1 MPFNGY
7 FYHQRH
13 RKLKHT
19 LQRLFPFS
27 LRISLEMLCEDLL
40 LPLFGLLCLAIRT
53 VVLVYVRNAEKLKCV
68 SMHEFYVISEVGLIL
83 LKKRGRLPQN
93 FPDSL
98 ASFGPENLREL
109 IAMDVFVI
117 LRSSS
122 LRRDEKHQVI
132 ELLERENRFGV
143 LFFG

>member
-1 MPFNGY
+1 
-7 FYHQRH
+7 
-13 RKLKHT
+13 
-19 LQRLFPFS
+19 
-27 LRISLEMLCEDLL
+27 
-40 LPLFGLLCLAIRT
+40 
-53 VVLVYVRNAEKLKCV
+53 
-68 SMHEFYVISEVGLIL
+68 MHEFYVISEVGLIL